1 MKYWHTHK
9 RQGLSEI
16 CNLFTAVC
24 SSLKVF
30 LESDDDVFLE
40 SETETTVPE
49 TTVPETKQPRNY
61 AKRRS
66 GPLLFLGLQVCVH
79 AFQHLLGV
87 GSSTLHRLRHDGK
100 AFTRKRKE
108 KTVHVKHPHFGFSL
122 DRGSK
127 WISVVMFLWVL
138 YHSSGEVLPTTLSMP
153 NDARSEMPFPK
164 EPDTDFTERSVS
176 KFMASIQNHGN
187 DIDVMTIGPGTFAG
201 PKRHIQHTTRS
212 ETYHLLMLIC
222 LWCVMLLFDL
232 LRGFAR
238 LFELAKGSL
247 FEAQLR
253 STRRCSD

>member
-49 TTVPETKQPRNY
+49 TKQPRNY

-66 GPLLFLGLQVCVH
+66 GPLLFLGLEVCVH

-100 AFTRKRKE
+100 AFTRNRKE
-108 KTVHVKHPHFGFSL
+108 KTVNVKHPHFGFSL

-176 KFMASIQNHGN
+176 KFMASIQNHGH

-238 LFELAKGSL
+238 LFELAKGNL